1 MNEPNA
7 QQASNPRP
15 LDREACARPLRCDTT
30 AACRLLSFSR
40 EVLASR
46 QTIECFSDV
55 HEKAIFLSLKMCP
68 ASKVTSAVEIRSRS
82 VLKRS
87 LTGWSFR
94 RWQFLTSPSW
104 TGVFEDWLLLNRN
117 HLLHFLALPLYLPHS
132 WTAVVAQHTRAIAL
146 LSGGCGFKSHRM
158 LRFFPPSM
166 LSYFPSPVECP

>member
-1 MNEPNA
+1 MIVPFLRNLFKYTPLRDSDRESKKWGKKPNA

-30 AACRLLSFSR
+30 AACRLLSLSR

-46 QTIECFSDV
+46 QAIECFSDV

-94 RWQFLTSPSW
+94 RWQFLTSPRW
-104 TGVFEDWLLLNRN
+104 TGVFEDWLLVNRN
-117 HLLHFLALPLYLPHS
+117 KLLF
-132 WTAVVAQHTRAIAL
+132 AQFPRA
-146 LSGGCGFKSHRM
+146 
-158 LRFFPPSM
+158 
-166 LSYFPSPVECP
+166 SPIFAS